1 MVNFCKGVEDWKTW
15 GKVREIFGK
24 TRLNKG
30 STVTALIVF
39 FFLAS
44 ECSGF
49 RSGFDVVTVDRYNRD
64 IPRGAFA

>member
-1 MVNFCKGVEDWKTW
+1 M
-15 GKVREIFGK
+15 
-24 TRLNKG
+24 
-30 STVTALIVF
+30 TALIVFF

-49 RSGFDVVTVDRYNRD
+49 RSGFDVITGDRYDRD

>member
-1 MVNFCKGVEDWKTW
+1 M
-15 GKVREIFGK
+15 
-24 TRLNKG
+24 
-30 STVTALIVF
+30 TALIDF

-49 RSGFDVVTVDRYNRD
+49 RSGFDVITGDRYDRD